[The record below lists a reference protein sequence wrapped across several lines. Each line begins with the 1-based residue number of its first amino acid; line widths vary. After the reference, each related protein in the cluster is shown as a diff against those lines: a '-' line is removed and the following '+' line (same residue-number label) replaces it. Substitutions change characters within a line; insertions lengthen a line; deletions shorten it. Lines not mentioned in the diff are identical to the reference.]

1 MHYKKNSERTKNSSL
16 EKMCTYADL
25 EKIRLRKNVPLE
37 KNQNLQKNSS
47 LEKMCTYADLEKK
60 LYLEKMQT

>member
-25 EKIRLRKNVPLE
+25 EK
-37 KNQNLQKNSS
+37 
-47 LEKMCTYADLEKK
+47 K
-60 LYLEKMQT
+60 LYLEKMQTWKKLGLRKNSDLEKMCTKKKIRTLKNIPT